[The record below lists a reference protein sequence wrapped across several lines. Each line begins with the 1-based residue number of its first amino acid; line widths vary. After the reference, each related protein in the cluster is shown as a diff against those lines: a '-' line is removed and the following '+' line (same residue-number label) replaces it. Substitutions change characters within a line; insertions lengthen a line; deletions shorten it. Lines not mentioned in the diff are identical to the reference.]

1 MLGKSNLKFPV
12 KVSLGTPESNEIVIM
27 IAVSEEIR

>member
-12 KVSLGTPESNEIVIM
+12 KVSLGTLALYKKDAGFSKL
-27 IAVSEEIR
+27 